1 MASERALAAAL
12 GVVRR
17 QFEGEKVLWALA
29 ERDATRAMET
39 TRAALDAT
47 TREVGALRARV
58 RALECELENGRGR
71 ERRRSTSGKATMT
84 ETETLDVR
92 ADSEADD
99 DFTLID
105 AAEILRALR
114 AVEVD
119 LHAQRVRD
127 AARDARAR
135 KVKVKSEEIA
145 IRGSPTGSI
154 AIRALRARH
163 ALKQINYAEPS
174 LKVKLRREDVEVC
187 ERTSRTSRSE
197 DSHATA
203 ATPTLSD
210 DDTRSPGL
218 DLASALAS
226 ASTASSSPSSPSST
240 GTSESSADIKTPID
254 HVCTLSPERAPASSP
269 KDIVAA
275 LPASKPQIWKASP
288 PRRDASRPSRGVRVN
303 YTEPNLV
310 RKMRRDA

>member
-58 RALECELENGRGR
+58 RALECELANGRGR
-71 ERRRSTSGKATMT
+71 ERARSASGKMTMT

-92 ADSEADD
+92 ADSDADD
-99 DFTLID
+99 DFTMID

-135 KVKVKSEEIA
+135 EVKVKSEEIA

-174 LKVKLRREDVEVC
+174 LKVKLRREDVEMC
-187 ERTSRTSRSE
+187 ERATRASRSE
-197 DSHATA
+197 DSHTTA
-203 ATPTLSD
+203 ATTTLSD
-210 DDTRSPGL
+210 DDPRSSGL
-218 DLASALAS
+218 DLALAS
-226 ASTASSSPSSPSST
+226 SPSSSPSSPSST

-254 HVCTLSPERAPASSP
+254 HVCTLSPERAPVSSP

-288 PRRDASRPSRGVRVN
+288 PRRDASRPSRGMRVN

>member
-12 GVVRR
+12 VVVRR

-29 ERDATRAMET
+29 ERDATRALET

-58 RALECELENGRGR
+58 RALECELANGRGR
-71 ERRRSTSGKATMT
+71 ERRRSTSGKATMM
-84 ETETLDVR
+84 ETEAPLDVR
-92 ADSEADD
+92 ADSDADD
-99 DFTLID
+99 DFTMID

-127 AARDARAR
+127 AVRDARAR
-135 KVKVKSEEIA
+135 EVRVKSEEIA

-187 ERTSRTSRSE
+187 ERTSHTSRSE
-197 DSHATA
+197 DSHGTA
-203 ATPTLSD
+203 ATTTLSD
-210 DDTRSPGL
+210 DDPRSPGL
-218 DLASALAS
+218 DLTSAS
-226 ASTASSSPSSPSST
+226 ASTASSKPSSPSST
-240 GTSESSADIKTPID
+240 GTSESSADVKTPID
-254 HVCTLSPERAPASSP
+254 HVCTLSPERAPVSSP

>member
-1 MASERALAAAL
+1 VASERALAAAL

-58 RALECELENGRGR
+58 RALECELANGRGR
-71 ERRRSTSGKATMT
+71 ERARSASGKMTMT

-92 ADSEADD
+92 ADSDADD
-99 DFTLID
+99 DFTMID

-135 KVKVKSEEIA
+135 EVKVKSEEIA

-174 LKVKLRREDVEVC
+174 LKVKLRREDVEMC
-187 ERTSRTSRSE
+187 ERATRASRSE
-197 DSHATA
+197 DSHTTA
-203 ATPTLSD
+203 ATTTLSD
-210 DDTRSPGL
+210 DDPRSSGL
-218 DLASALAS
+218 DLALAS
-226 ASTASSSPSSPSST
+226 SPSSSPSSPSST

-254 HVCTLSPERAPASSP
+254 HVCTLSPERAPVSSP

-288 PRRDASRPSRGVRVN
+288 PRRDASRPSRGMRVN